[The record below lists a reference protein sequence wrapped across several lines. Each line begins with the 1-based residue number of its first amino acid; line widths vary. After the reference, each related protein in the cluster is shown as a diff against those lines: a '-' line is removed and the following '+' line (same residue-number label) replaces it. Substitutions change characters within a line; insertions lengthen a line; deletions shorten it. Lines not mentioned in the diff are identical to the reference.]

1 MVITRNLRTFVTCN
15 LLSLSLIMNNGIIC
29 IETEWEHTVTQNRLL
44 LQTKSLLD
52 FLEKSY
58 GCKVIYRRVATKS
71 ELQYYL
77 NRFSLSEYKDYSIF
91 YLSFHGDTHS
101 IFLEG
106 EKKADKRLTLTE
118 LSDMAKDAF
127 LNRFVH
133 FSSCRTLLGNNG
145 ELEKFKNDTGALFL
159 SGYTKKVDGILSAI
173 NDIAYFDQIFRHRTK
188 KALIAPAMRKYYEG
202 LATKLG
208 FKMF

>member
-1 MVITRNLRTFVTCN
+1 MK
-15 LLSLSLIMNNGIIC
+15 NGIIC
-29 IETEWEHTVTQNRLL
+29 IETEWEHTVAQNRMSLH
-44 LQTKSLLD
+44 TKALLD
-52 FLEKSY
+52 FLEKSW

-77 NRFSLSEYKDYSIF
+77 NRFALSKYKEDYSII

-106 EKKADKRLTLTE
+106 EKGADKKLALTE
-118 LSDMAKDAF
+118 LANMAKDAF
-127 LNRFVH
+127 SNRFVH
-133 FSSCRTLLGNNG
+133 FSSCRTLLGNDG

-159 SGYTKKVDGILSAI
+159 SGYTKSVDGVLSAI

-188 KALIAPAMRKYYEG
+188 KALIAPAMRSYYEG
-202 LATKLG
+202 IAKKLG
-208 FKMF
+208 FKVF